1 MCPPSSVDG
10 RVPPAH
16 SKELR
21 SEGLV
26 MAAKAYSKEL
36 WVGLVNC
43 TVLGMAVGVAV
54 ALVVS
59 ILVLSVSP
67 IL

>member
-1 MCPPSSVDG
+1 
-10 RVPPAH
+10 
-16 SKELR
+16 
-21 SEGLV
+21 